1 MLVDRVMKLGKPHK
15 FKHGP
20 DMHETLL
27 VITGAVA
34 GSMCTALIML
44 AMISWPE
51 ENLNGVGPGE
61 RRGRVFRTPAARQK
75 IRGVILSRERR
86 KILKLAANKYLACHL
101 GKSGL

>member
-61 RRGRVFRTPAARQK
+61 RRGRVFRTPAARQNTGSHSVQ
-75 IRGVILSRERR
+75 RAEEDSEARR
-86 KILKLAANKYLACHL
+86 Q
-101 GKSGL
+101 